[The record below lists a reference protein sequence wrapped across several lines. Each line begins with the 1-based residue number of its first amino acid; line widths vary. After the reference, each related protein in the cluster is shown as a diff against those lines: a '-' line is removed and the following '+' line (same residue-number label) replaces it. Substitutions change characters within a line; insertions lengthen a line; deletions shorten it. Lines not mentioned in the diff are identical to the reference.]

1 MDALANLVQD
11 VRADG
16 ALFGRSILTPP
27 WSVRLAD
34 GAPLKLVTL
43 LSGDGWIVP
52 DDGDA
57 VRLVHGEV
65 AIVVGAVPFTVTDEP
80 AVPGAPHDPD
90 APSPHLYVV
99 LGPEGCTDGDGVA
112 IRDEF
117 RLGVRTCGTSLD
129 GPTVLLTGSY
139 QARGQVSRRLLD
151 ALPRVLVVPH
161 EGELCAVLDLTVA
174 EVTRNEPGQQAVL
187 DRLLDLLLLTTLR
200 EWFARPEA
208 DPPAWYRALGDPV
221 VGHAL
226 RLVHERPAEPWSV
239 ASLAAETGVS
249 RATFARRFTD
259 LVGEP
264 PMTYLTGW
272 RLSLAADLLARTDDT
287 VEAIA
292 RRVGYVSGFGL
303 SVAFK
308 RVYGTRPSDHRALAA
323 DGDRRAG
330 SPPGDPPR
338 DRVVPRATNPVTAT
352 AVGAAPR

>member
-1 MDALANLVQD
+1 MDALASLVHE

-27 WSVRLAD
+27 WSVRFAD
-34 GAPLKLVTL
+34 RTPLKLLTL

-52 DDGDA
+52 AGGDP
-57 VRLVHGEV
+57 VRLVAGEV
-65 AIVVGAVPFTVTDEP
+65 AIVAGAAPFTATDEP
-80 AVPGAPHDPD
+80 TGAGAAGAAGTPTPN
-90 APSPHLYVV
+90 LYVV
-99 LGPEGCTDGDGVA
+99 YGPDGCVDGDGVA
-112 IRDEF
+112 VADDF

-161 EGELCAVLDLTVA
+161 EGELCAVLDLTAA
-174 EVTRNEPGQQAVL
+174 EVTRNAPGQQAVL

-208 DPPAWYRALGDPV
+208 EPPAWYRALGDPV

-226 RLVHERPAEPWSV
+226 RLLHDRPADPWSV
-239 ASLAAETGVS
+239 ATLAAETGVS
-249 RATFARRFTD
+249 RATFARRFTE

-264 PMTYLTGW
+264 PMTYLTSW

-308 RVYGTRPSDHRALAA
+308 RVYGTRPSDHRALA
-323 DGDRRAG
+323 G
-330 SPPGDPPR
+330 
-338 DRVVPRATNPVTAT
+338 
-352 AVGAAPR
+352 